1 MIVNLVTDP
10 KTGLPLDHN
19 GRSIAASA
27 YQPPLEVMKLFARC
41 QQDYQTAWGL
51 QHRPFEEFDGFSL
64 LERVRLDQKTF
75 GAYVGAEW
83 YDAGSGQNAGSK
95 RRGQSGWRWK
105 GRKNTAR
112 NKIIGI
118 LAHLIASILT
128 PSVYASDDQQQD
140 DRITAQ
146 AMRVLVEEYL
156 RKADYEIKF
165 MYMVLGALVHPA
177 VFVQVEYVEA
187 MKTVK
192 LNLGNGKIKVAQAI
206 DEMLSG
212 LALNIVPIDEL
223 MLGDFFTFGIQRQP
237 FVVRLRRISYDEA
250 KGRYAGMQFDKDA
263 SGGMVDRFNYVQAG
277 MTRVFLAGQDQQTL
291 YDIEWTEADRNMV
304 QEARFYYP
312 GEDLEVV
319 FVGGVFMG
327 VYDPE
332 QPEEIYNLNPFEH
345 RRMTQV
351 EDQWYSMPVLPFAM
365 SGFEP
370 LDPNMR
376 FAYFKS
382 AAFKEFWDDRT
393 LNVAHQLMVDGMH
406 LDVIKPILISG
417 IAKYDSSVMSPGAVA
432 ALPKDATVAPYQLG
446 PNLAAAMQ
454 VLQQQDADMQDSTI
468 AKILEGQLGTRQSAM
483 AVSAAIANA
492 KTMLGVFGALTADL
506 IKQIGDLTVDCVI
519 QNTTVGEIDASM
531 PGVLGMKYKT
541 VLARGREKGR
551 DVTHKMVF
559 TDKYIGK
566 KLTPKQ
572 KRDREWELWKEAG
585 GGKKDAMRIWEINP
599 YQFARKRYNC
609 FVDVDDLVQRTTGAD
624 QLKKQTAFNMMM
636 DPRVMPFV
644 DQETVVNDFV
654 IDEYGGNDPDR
665 YKKKGSTQNPGGQ
678 QPMPAPGGGLGPA
691 QGGDMMGGNTPPPG
705 GTAASMVGGTG
716 AGGININ

>member
-1 MIVNLVTDP
+1 MIANVITDP
-10 KTGLPLDHN
+10 TTGVPVDGN
-19 GRSIAASA
+19 GTAISPSG
-27 YQPPLEVMKLFARC
+27 YQPASEIMKLFARC

-51 QHRPFEEFDGFSL
+51 QHRPFDEFDGMSL
-64 LERVRLDQKTF
+64 LERVRQDQKTF

-83 YDAGSGQNAGSK
+83 YGASSGSSGSK
-95 RRGQSGWRWK
+95 RRGQNGWRWK

-128 PSVYASDDQQQD
+128 PAVYASDDQQQD

-187 MKTVK
+187 LKTVK
-192 LNLGNGKIKVAQAI
+192 QNLGNGKIKIAQAI

-212 LALNIVPIDEL
+212 LILNIVPIDEL

-250 KGRYAGMQFDKDA
+250 RGRYAGKFFDKDA
-263 SGGMVDRFNYVQAG
+263 AGSMKDRFNFVHAG
-277 MTRVFLAGQDQQTL
+277 TTRIFLASQDQQTL
-291 YDIEWTEADRNMV
+291 YDVDWTEADRNMV

-319 FVGGVFMG
+319 FLGGVFMG
-327 VYDPE
+327 NYDPE
-332 QPEEIYNLNPFEH
+332 DPTNIYNLNPFEH

-351 EDQWYSMPVLPFAM
+351 DEEWYSMPVLPFAM

-382 AAFKEFWDDRT
+382 AAFKEYWDDAT

-417 IAKYDSSVMSPGAVA
+417 IAKYDSSVMAPGAVA
-432 ALPKDATVAPYQLG
+432 ALPKDATVSPYQLG

-454 VLQQQDADMQDSTI
+454 VLQLQDADMQDSTI

-506 IKQIGDLTVDCVI
+506 IRQIGDLTVDCII
-519 QNTTVGEIDASM
+519 QNTTVGEIDVSM
-531 PGVLGMKYKT
+531 PGTLGMKYKT
-541 VLARGREKGR
+541 ILARGRKNGR

-566 KLTPKQ
+566 ALTEEQ
-572 KRDREWELWKEAG
+572 KRAREWELWHEAG
-585 GGKKDAMRIWEINP
+585 GGKKGAMQIWEINP

-624 QLKKQTAFNMMM
+624 QAKKQVAFNIMM
-636 DPRVMPFV
+636 DPRVMPFI
-644 DQETVVNDFV
+644 DQENVVQDFV

-665 YKKKGSTQNPGGQ
+665 YKRKGSTQNPGGM
-678 QPMPAPGGGLGPA
+678 QPPAANPQA
-691 QGGDMMGGNTPPPG
+691 GGDMIGQGTNAPPVG
-705 GTAASMVGGTG
+705 QTAASMVGGTG
-716 AGGININ
+716 TGGIQIN

>member
-1 MIVNLVTDP
+1 MIANQVTDP
-10 KTGLPLDHN
+10 KTGLPIDGN
-19 GRSIAASA
+19 GQAIAPSQ
-27 YQPPLEVMKLFARC
+27 YQPPSAVMKLFARC
-41 QQDYQTAWGL
+41 QQDYQTAWNL
-51 QHRPFEEFDGFSL
+51 QHRPFDEFDGLSL
-64 LERVRLDQKTF
+64 LERVRADQKTF

-83 YDAGSGQNAGSK
+83 HVGKGKHGQN
-95 RRGQSGWRWK
+95 GWRWK

-118 LAHLIASILT
+118 LAHLISSILT
-128 PSVYASDDQQQD
+128 PAVYASDDQQQD

-192 LNLGNGKIKVAQAI
+192 RNLGNGKIEIAQAI

-223 MLGDFFTFGIQRQP
+223 LLGDFFTFGIQRQP
-237 FVVRLRRISYDEA
+237 FVVRIRRISYDEA
-250 KGRYAGMQFDKDA
+250 RGRYAGKFFDKDA
-263 SGGMVDRFNYVQAG
+263 SGGMVDRFNFVHAG
-277 MTRVFLAGQDQQTL
+277 QTRVFLATQDQETL
-291 YDIEWTEADRNMV
+291 YDVDWTEADRNMV

-319 FVGGVFMG
+319 FVAGVFMG

-332 QPEEIYNLNPFEH
+332 QPDQIYNLNPFEH
-345 RRMTQV
+345 RRMTLV
-351 EDQWYSMPVLPFAM
+351 GTEWYSMPVLPFAM

-382 AAFKEFWDDRT
+382 AAFKEYWDDAT
-393 LNVAHQLMVDGMH
+393 LNMAHQLLVDGMH

-417 IAKYDSSVMSPGAVA
+417 IAKYDSSVLAPGAVA
-432 ALPKDATVAPYQLG
+432 ALPKDATVAPYNLG
-446 PNLAAAMQ
+446 PNLAAAMT
-454 VLQQQDADMQDSTI
+454 VLQKQDSDMADSTI
-468 AKILEGQLGTRQSAM
+468 APILEGQLGARQSAL

-506 IKQIGDLTVDCVI
+506 IRQIGDLTVDCII
-519 QNTTVGEIDASM
+519 QNTTVGEIDNSM
-531 PGVLGMKYKT
+531 PGALGMKYKT
-541 VLARGREKGR
+541 ILARGREKGR

-566 KLTPKQ
+566 KLTSAQ
-572 KRDREWELWKEAG
+572 KRTREWELWKEAG

-636 DPRVMPFV
+636 DPRVMPFI
-644 DQETVVNDFV
+644 DQESVVNDFV

-665 YKKKGSTQNPGGQ
+665 YKRKASTQNPGGA
-678 QPMPAPGGGLGPA
+678 PAPTAPVAPGQGGG
-691 QGGDMMGGNTPPPG
+691 MMGQGNNAPPPG
-705 GTAASMVGGTG
+705 QTSASMVGGNGT
-716 AGGININ
+716 GGIQIN

>member
-1 MIVNLVTDP
+1 MIASIVTDP
-10 KTGLPLDHN
+10 KTGVPMDGN
-19 GRSIAASA
+19 GKAISPSV
-27 YQPPLEVMKLFARC
+27 YQPPAEVMKLFARC
-41 QQDYQTAWGL
+41 QQDYQTAYGL
-51 QHRPFEEFDGFSL
+51 QHRPFDEFDGMSL
-64 LERVRLDQKTF
+64 LERVRQDQKTF
-75 GAYVGAEW
+75 GAYVGAQW
-83 YDAGSGQNAGSK
+83 YGATTGSNGSK
-95 RRGQSGWRWK
+95 RRGQGGWRWK

-128 PSVYASDDQQQD
+128 PAVYASDDQQQD

-146 AMRVLVEEYL
+146 AMRILVEEYL
-156 RKADYEIKF
+156 RKADYELKF

-192 LNLGNGKIKVAQAI
+192 RNLGNGKIEIMQAI

-212 LALNIVPIDEL
+212 LALNIVPIDEML
-223 MLGDFFTFGIQRQP
+223 LGDFFTFGIQRQP
-237 FVVRLRRISYDEA
+237 FVIRLRRISYDEA
-250 KGRYAGMQFDKDA
+250 RGRYAGKFFDKDTT
-263 SGGMVDRFNYVQAG
+263 GGMVDRFNFVRAG
-277 MTRVFLAGQDQQTL
+277 TTRVFLASQDQQTL
-291 YDIEWTEADRNMV
+291 YDVEWTEGDATMV

-312 GEDLEVV
+312 GEDLEVA

-327 VYDPE
+327 VYDETDPTN
-332 QPEEIYNLNPFEH
+332 IYNLNPFEH

-351 EDQWYSMPVLPFAM
+351 GEEWYSMPVLPFSM

-382 AAFKEFWDDRT
+382 AAFKEYWDDAT

-417 IAKYDSSVMSPGAVA
+417 IAKYDSSVMAPGAVA

-454 VLQQQDADMQDSTI
+454 VLQQQDQDMQDSTI

-492 KTMLGVFGALTADL
+492 KTMLGVFGGLVADL
-506 IKQIGDLTVDCVI
+506 IKQIGDLTVDVII
-519 QNTTVGEIDASM
+519 QNTTVGEIDASI
-531 PGVLGMKYKT
+531 PGALGMKYKT
-541 VLARGREKGR
+541 VLARGRKNGR
-551 DVTHKMVF
+551 DMTHKMVF

-566 KLTPKQ
+566 KLTEQQ
-572 KRDREWELWKEAG
+572 KRIREWELWKEAG
-585 GGKKDAMRIWEINP
+585 GGKKGAMSIWEINP
-599 YQFARKRYNC
+599 YQFARKRYNT

-624 QLKKQTAFNMMM
+624 QAKKQVAFNMMM

-644 DQETVVNDFV
+644 DQENVIQDFV

-665 YKKKGSTQNPGGQ
+665 YKKKGNSALPTGAPM
-678 QPMPAPGGGLGPA
+678 QPTPPVAPP
-691 QGGDMMGGNTPPPG
+691 GGDMIGQGNNAPPIG
-705 GTAASMVGGTG
+705 QTAASMVGGTG
-716 AGGININ
+716 AGGIQIN